1 VSDRHKRDGRESGH
15 RGGAFG
21 LLALAL
27 TVIVT
32 AVGLYYWKSGRLPL
46 SGSDQVVALP
56 PPEPVAV
63 TVGHSRVQDVAENF
77 VGFGTLMPKQSVDIS
92 SRTDGHVDDIIFVE
106 GSRIRKGDP
115 VVKLDS
121 RMVQA
126 EVVAATAQLTTDKRQ
141 LTRISDLAGRGLQST
156 QSLEEVQAAAA
167 RSQSNLEVKQM
178 QLDLLTIRAP
188 FDGTLGKR
196 KVSLGQYVTPGQP
209 LVTLRDDTVLYIDLH
224 VPEGLFNKVA
234 VGQKFR
240 VTLDALAGTSFEGA
254 ISYVNPSVEANNRTI
269 EIRGDIPNGDG
280 RLTPGLFAHVTL
292 TLAEHPKAIVVP
304 QEALVATLGGT
315 FIYRVVDGKAVRT
328 NVVVGSRQDGLAEIR
343 EGLGDGETVVSSGQF
358 KIQNGQA
365 VTIVA
370 GSSGS
375 GQTAPIQPDQAVNG
389 KVQGKTTP

>member
-1 VSDRHKRDGRESGH
+1 MSDRHDKGGLERGH

-21 LLALAL
+21 LIALAL
-27 TVIVT
+27 GIVVT
-32 AVGLYYWKSGRLPL
+32 AAGLYYWKSGRLPL
-46 SGSDQVVALP
+46 SGPDQAVALP

-63 TVGHSRVQDVAENF
+63 TVGHSLIQDMAEDF

-92 SRTDGHVDDIIFVE
+92 SRTDGHVDEIVFVE
-106 GSRIRKGDP
+106 GTRIRKGDP

-126 EVVAATAQLTTDKRQ
+126 EMVAATAQLTTDKRQ
-141 LTRISDLAGRGLQST
+141 LSRISDLAGRGLQST
-156 QSLEEVQAAAA
+156 QSLEEIQAAAA

-188 FDGTLGKR
+188 FDGRLGKR
-196 KVSLGQYVTPGQP
+196 KVSPGQYVTPGQP

-224 VPEGLFNKVA
+224 VPENLFNKVA
-234 VGQKFR
+234 VGQKFK
-240 VTLDALAGTSFEGA
+240 VTIDALEGTSFEGT
-254 ISYVNPSVEANNRTI
+254 ISYVNPSVEVNNRTI
-269 EIRGDIPNGDG
+269 EVRGDIPNRDG

-292 TLAEHPKAIVVP
+292 TLAERPKAVVVP

-328 NVVVGSRQDGLAEIR
+328 NVVVGSRQNGLAEIR
-343 EGLGDGETVVSSGQF
+343 QGLGEGETVVSSGQF

-370 GSSGS
+370 GASVS
-375 GQTAPIQPDQAVNG
+375 GQTAPIQPGQTVDG
-389 KVQGKTTP
+389 KVQGKTQP

>member
-1 VSDRHKRDGRESGH
+1 MIDQHERGGHGRGH
-15 RGGAFG
+15 RGGAIG
-21 LLALAL
+21 LLVLAL
-27 TVIVT
+27 GIVVT
-32 AVGLYYWKSGRLPL
+32 SASLYYWKSGRLPF
-46 SGSDQVVALP
+46 SGMDQAVVLP
-56 PPEPVAV
+56 PPEPVAL
-63 TVGHSRVQDVAENF
+63 TVSHSRVQDMAEDF
-77 VGFGTLMPKQSVDIS
+77 LGYGTLMPKQSVDIS
-92 SRTDGHVDDIIFVE
+92 SRTDGHVDEIVFVE
-106 GSRIRKGDP
+106 GSRVRKGDP

-126 EVVAATAQLTTDKRQ
+126 EMLAATAQLTADRKQ
-141 LTRISDLAGRGLQST
+141 LSRITDLAGRGLQPT

-167 RSQSNLEVKQM
+167 QSQSNLEVKQM
-178 QLDLLTIRAP
+178 QLDLLTVRAP

-209 LVTLRDDTVLYIDLH
+209 LVTLRDDTVLYIELH

-234 VGQKFR
+234 VGQKFK
-240 VTLDALAGTSFEGA
+240 VTLDALAGTSFDGT

-292 TLAEHPKAIVVP
+292 TLAEHPKAVVVP

-315 FIYRVVDGKAVRT
+315 FVYRVVDGKAVRT
-328 NVVVGSRQDGLAEIR
+328 NVVVGAREDGLAEIL
-343 EGLGDGETVVSSGQF
+343 EGLAEGETVVTSGQF

-370 GSSGS
+370 GSDGS
-375 GQTAPIQPDQAVNG
+375 GQTAPIQPNQAVNG
-389 KVQGKTTP
+389 RVQGKTEP

>member
-1 VSDRHKRDGRESGH
+1 MDQ
-15 RGGAFG
+15 
-21 LLALAL
+21 
-27 TVIVT
+27 
-32 AVGLYYWKSGRLPL
+32 AV
-46 SGSDQVVALP
+46 VLP
-56 PPEPVAV
+56 PPEPVAL
-63 TVGHSRVQDVAENF
+63 TVSHSRVQDMAEDF
-77 VGFGTLMPKQSVDIS
+77 LGYGTLMPKQSVDIS
-92 SRTDGHVDDIIFVE
+92 SRTDGHVDEIVFVE
-106 GSRIRKGDP
+106 GSRVRKGDP

-126 EVVAATAQLTTDKRQ
+126 EMLAATAQLTADRKQ
-141 LTRISDLAGRGLQST
+141 LSRITDLAGRGLQPT

-167 RSQSNLEVKQM
+167 QSQSNLEVKQM
-178 QLDLLTIRAP
+178 QLDLLTVRAP

-209 LVTLRDDTVLYIDLH
+209 LVTLRDDTVLYIELH

-234 VGQKFR
+234 VGQKFK
-240 VTLDALAGTSFEGA
+240 VTLDALAGTSFDGT

-292 TLAEHPKAIVVP
+292 TLAEHPKAVVVP

-315 FIYRVVDGKAVRT
+315 FVYRVVDGKAVRT
-328 NVVVGSRQDGLAEIR
+328 NVVVGAREDGLAEIL
-343 EGLGDGETVVSSGQF
+343 EGLAEGETVVTSGQF

-370 GSSGS
+370 GSDGS
-375 GQTAPIQPDQAVNG
+375 GQTAPIQPNQAVNG
-389 KVQGKTTP
+389 RVQGKTEP